1 MSSPFSAMDMN
12 VDLLLSSPYGI
23 PPSSP
28 ASTWP
33 PSDDNLNP
41 FGVDDA
47 MRGQPS
53 LGPSLFQE
61 RSNQGKADLFTQ
73 TWLTRSNTS
82 RSFDGQDGSPS
93 QDWHS
98 PTDQLPHGRQSFG
111 MLVEDAPPTPT
122 PAFSELFD
130 DSTALQSHTGIWG
143 LDAIQDG
150 DTDHGNMDMSQPE
163 GPAVEEVH
171 SEGDGLMIAEAES
184 QPGALPGDIEA
195 TVKPKSEAI
204 VQQEIKGMA
213 MVKGSAEVEV
223 EVEVEV
229 KNYENFDVEPED
241 QDKEETFQMYNWEAQ
256 GDTDSS
262 AEQQL
267 LSNQASHMML
277 AAALVGQA
285 ACQAS
290 EERAS
295 GDVISLLEEFQTLK
309 QSEKER
315 SQLPATRNRA
325 QVMMFDSLANLA
337 ARCYY
342 AEQATAVT
350 EFVYMLCCIQ
360 FCLLLIQIAHYM
372 GEHKT
377 DVLKHL
383 VTGYSE
389 STLARYIDDGGKFCL
404 LAGAG
409 SVYLLVILAAAGMKT
424 KIRCIA
430 MDMILRLHHAIRRP
444 LEGETEEVGKAVIED
459 LIPAISMLREQFD
472 VRFKTM
478 FSMTLL
484 LEEQTLPNLLASNLV
499 KSDKFFDSIT
509 FNAIVMPR
517 DMTKW
522 GPCLKQLARPQE
534 PVEFFRMQRMVLS
547 MSENADGSLLSGSSA
562 SWASSPM
569 TCDGDGDAK
578 QCKLAEAGPICH
590 SLEEFEA
597 KLQGNLSSGVK
608 EGHNYIRLQKDIFE
622 GKRFAIN
629 DKNGNPLVIGLRDI
643 PEDIRAPLLKGIKMT
658 FANKVKNV
666 SANITDS
673 GHLALPNVP
682 PCQLTRNSI
691 PVRTS
696 STMPRTSKEIQRDS
710 ADYNMLQRLFQ
721 ELFAWI
727 KKMLKELLPK
737 EYRILSE
744 YVERLPVDALS
755 PAYPFGGFILNFNV
769 STCVHR
775 DWKDLNLCMVLA
787 ISSQD
792 CKEEIFALKSLVRA
806 QLDLW
811 EEWKEFYFNISSI
824 SYWYPFISTC
834 CQEALSAAN
843 KDNQET
849 PNPKKRKAQNSQD
862 GRKNKEN
869 ESSKATSK
877 ANKTPSKPPSVSASA
892 LSALTPAQQKQF
904 LEYSAILAQQAK
916 QAKEDEMRAIQDK
929 NRQLMAMEDSGSE
942 SDMTSKQ
949 TPAPPSS
956 VTVIHHLFGEVIEST
971 EISTNKIFGATVLVI
986 S

>member
-1 MSSPFSAMDMN
+1 MAKMDLPAKIGIR
-12 VDLLLSSPYGI
+12 LLTDYL
-23 PPSSP
+23 
-28 ASTWP
+28 
-33 PSDDNLNP
+33 
-41 FGVDDA
+41 
-47 MRGQPS
+47 M
-53 LGPSLFQE
+53 
-61 RSNQGKADLFTQ
+61 AD
-73 TWLTRSNTS
+73 SHS
-82 RSFDGQDGSPS
+82 GS
-93 QDWHS
+93 
-98 PTDQLPHGRQSFG
+98 
-111 MLVEDAPPTPT
+111 LVEDAPPTPT

-195 TVKPKSEAI
+195 MVGGEGQGGNLIKRESLMIRMVNKVKPKSEAV
-204 VQQEIKGMA
+204 VQQKI
-213 MVKGSAEVEV
+213 KGSAEVK
-223 EVEVEV
+223 VEVEV
-229 KNYENFDVEPED
+229 KVVIAVVAHKQGNYENFDVEPED

-267 LSNQASHMML
+267 LSNQ
-277 AAALVGQA
+277 
-285 ACQAS
+285 
-290 EERAS
+290 
-295 GDVISLLEEFQTLK
+295 TLK

-337 ARCYY
+337 TRCYY

-430 MDMILRLHHAIRRP
+430 MDMILCLHHAIRRL

-472 VRFKTM
+472 VQFKTM

-484 LEEQTLPNLLASNLV
+484 LEERTLPNLLASNLV

-534 PVEFFRMQRMVLS
+534 LVKFFRMQRMVLS

-562 SWASSPM
+562 SRASSPM
-569 TCDGDGDAK
+569 TCDGDGDGEDDILIPDHALEALWNPTYQDLSECTNIKVINMSFDPDNKQNRKVKYNPGNKKERFCYTAK

-608 EGHNYIRLQKDIFE
+608 EGHDYIRLQKDTFE

-629 DKNGNPLVIGLRDI
+629 DKNGNPLVIGLGDV

-666 SANITDS
+666 SGNKRGNNPFFANHYSQYNRFCTN

-727 KKMLKELLPK
+727 KKTLKELLPK

-744 YVERLPVDALS
+744 YVKRLPVDALS
-755 PAYPFGGFILNFNV
+755 PAYPFGGFVLNFN
-769 STCVHR
+769 
-775 DWKDLNLCMVLA
+775 
-787 ISSQD
+787 
-792 CKEEIFALKSLVRA
+792 VRA

-811 EEWKEFYFNISSI
+811 EEWVGKLYI
-824 SYWYPFISTC
+824 Y
-834 CQEALSAAN
+834 A
-843 KDNQET
+843 
-849 PNPKKRKAQNSQD
+849 
-862 GRKNKEN
+862 
-869 ESSKATSK
+869 
-877 ANKTPSKPPSVSASA
+877 
-892 LSALTPAQQKQF
+892 
-904 LEYSAILAQQAK
+904 
-916 QAKEDEMRAIQDK
+916 
-929 NRQLMAMEDSGSE
+929 
-942 SDMTSKQ
+942 
-949 TPAPPSS
+949 
-956 VTVIHHLFGEVIEST
+956 
-971 EISTNKIFGATVLVI
+971 
-986 S
+986 